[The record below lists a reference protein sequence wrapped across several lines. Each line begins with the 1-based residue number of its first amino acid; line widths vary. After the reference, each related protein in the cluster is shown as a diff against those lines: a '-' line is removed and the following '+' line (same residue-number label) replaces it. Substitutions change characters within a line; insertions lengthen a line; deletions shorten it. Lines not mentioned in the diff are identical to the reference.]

1 MVVDLEVD
9 NSTMAMVQV
18 DLAAINAA
26 LTLPVHN
33 NQPLSEAGCLW
44 MANDWSCAF
53 DAVFMA
59 LFSIYRR
66 SSLLWQEC
74 WRAESMINE
83 FLVEQFDRI
92 FEAFSSDLDF
102 FTLSTLFSECR
113 DNFCDWMFAVNHQK
127 FPWRGKQLAGVSD
140 ILEYFSD
147 QHNSSMDLE
156 RTRLCSNPAC
166 PPAITTRNIN
176 HICHPS
182 IIKKYWR
189 IRDTV
194 SIQSVVTQ
202 ELSSILD
209 QPLTS
214 NAPAALDTTPNPP
227 GAWPHS
233 RGYGSKSS
241 TTPTFYHHSLLPW
254 ISLVNPEHSCSQQ
267 SCILAEPISLPVGVT
282 IRVYGGSIMAS
293 NEMVPQLPTESTVSL
308 TFASVIGVGCLIS
321 FIHSNMMC
329 EAPTCVPFIF

>member
-18 DLAAINAA
+18 DLTAINAA

-74 WRAESMINE
+74 WRAESTINE

-113 DNFCDWMFAVNHQK
+113 DNFRDWMFAVNHQK
-127 FPWRGKQLAGVSD
+127 FPRRGKQLAGVSD

-147 QHNSSMDLE
+147 QHNGSMDLE

-182 IIKKYWR
+182 VIEKYWR

-209 QPLTS
+209 QPLISKCTRCPGYHTQS
-214 NAPAALDTTPNPP
+214 TWSMAALTWVWFEIFNDT
-227 GAWPHS
+227 HI
-233 RGYGSKSS
+233 
-241 TTPTFYHHSLLPW
+241 LP
-254 ISLVNPEHSCSQQ
+254 
-267 SCILAEPISLPVGVT
+267 
-282 IRVYGGSIMAS
+282 
-293 NEMVPQLPTESTVSL
+293 SL
-308 TFASVIGVGCLIS
+308 TLTMDRFGEPRTFVLTAVMYLGGAHFTARWRDHSGIWWKHDGIERNGAPVVDGVNSESDLRQCDGRRMSHLIYS
-321 FIHSNMMC
+321 FEHD
-329 EAPTCVPFIF
+329 V